1 MISPLDSGLVNNDEH
16 NEDPTEEEKGSE
28 ELAEADKEDTVKNG
42 GNLDEKKAKISKDE
56 AEAVARRMKDEEVLT
71 GRVNPKAYKR

>member
-1 MISPLDSGLVNNDEH
+1 M
-16 NEDPTEEEKGSE
+16 
-28 ELAEADKEDTVKNG
+28 
-42 GNLDEKKAKISKDE
+42 SKDE